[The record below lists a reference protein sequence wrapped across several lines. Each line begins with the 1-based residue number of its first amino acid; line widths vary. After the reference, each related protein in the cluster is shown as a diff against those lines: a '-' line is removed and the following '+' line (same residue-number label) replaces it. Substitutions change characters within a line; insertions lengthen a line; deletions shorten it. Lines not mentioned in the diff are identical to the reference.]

1 MKPCE
6 EKIMSD
12 VRFITVDGTENTIE
26 NHEIRRFEECLR
38 GPLVRPDD
46 VHYHSVRR
54 VWNGMIDRYPALI
67 VRCLGVADVMRTVD
81 FAMSHRL
88 LTSIRGGG
96 HNIAGKAMC
105 DGGLAI
111 DLSLMKGIWL
121 DPVKQIARAQ
131 GGVIWNE
138 FDHETQAI
146 GLATTGGIVSTTGI
160 AGLTLGGGI
169 GWLARKYGLS
179 CDNLI
184 AAQIVTADGRYRTTS
199 RVEHAD
205 LFWALRG
212 GSGNFGVVTSFEY
225 QLHPL
230 GKVVAGA
237 IVFPFDQAQAVL
249 RFYHEYA
256 STAPD
261 ELNVMAALITAANG
275 NPMVAIT
282 VCYIGPL
289 DQADAI
295 LRPLRSFGTPSVD
308 NIGLRNYV
316 TLQTMYDAGFP
327 SGIQNYWKANFV
339 EELSDDLIERLLHY
353 FRQVPSKRTSVAFQ
367 QMGGMINRFAP
378 TDTAFPHRNAHY
390 DFFIDSRWTDPAENE
405 SNITWTRQFWEA
417 LRPYTIAGVYVN
429 ELSEDDASR
438 VREAYGANYPRLV
451 EVKQRYDPGN
461 MFRLNQN
468 IAPL

>member
-1 MKPCE
+1 
-6 EKIMSD
+6 MSD
-12 VRFITVDGTENTIE
+12 VRFITVDGTESTIKRQAIGE
-26 NHEIRRFEECLR
+26 FEESLR
-38 GPLVRPDD
+38 GPLLRPDHA
-46 VHYHSVRR
+46 HYHSVRR

-67 VRCLGVADVMRTVD
+67 IRCLGVADVMRTVD
-81 FAMSHRL
+81 FATSHSM

-111 DLSLMKGIWL
+111 DLSLMKGVWI
-121 DPVKQIARAQ
+121 DPVKKIAHAQ

-184 AAQIVTADGRYRTTS
+184 AAQIVTADGSYRTVS

-212 GSGNFGVVTSFEY
+212 GGGNFGVVTSFEY

-237 IVFPFDQAQAVL
+237 VVFPFDQAREVL

-261 ELNVMAALITAANG
+261 ELNLMAAIVPDANG
-275 NPMVAIT
+275 DPMVAIT

-295 LRPLRSFGTPSVD
+295 LRPLRTFGKPSMD
-308 NIGLRNYV
+308 SIGVGSYV
-316 TLQTMYDAGFP
+316 TLQTRYDAGFP
-327 SGIQNYWKANFV
+327 PGIQNYWKANFV
-339 EELSDDLIERLLHY
+339 EEISDDLIEVLRHY

-367 QMGGMINRFAP
+367 QMGGMISRVAP
-378 TDTAFPHRNAHY
+378 TDTAFAHRTPNY
-390 DFFIDSRWTDPAENE
+390 DFFIDPRWTDPAENE
-405 SNITWTRQFWEA
+405 VNITWTRQLWEA
-417 LRPYTIAGVYVN
+417 LRPYMLTGVYVN
-429 ELSEDDASR
+429 ELSEDDTSR
-438 VREAYGANYPRLV
+438 VPEAYGANYPRLV

-468 IAPL
+468 ISPM